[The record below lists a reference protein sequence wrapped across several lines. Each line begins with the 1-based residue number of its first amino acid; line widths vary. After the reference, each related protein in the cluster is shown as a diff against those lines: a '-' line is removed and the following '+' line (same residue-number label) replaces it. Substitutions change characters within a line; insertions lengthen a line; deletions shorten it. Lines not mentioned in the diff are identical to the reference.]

1 MSKYQK
7 KRNPLVA
14 SSEDD
19 ENETQD
25 LLTALGT
32 AVPIIEA
39 TVGELGA
46 PETVGPGAASLQ
58 QQPPEEGWRMVSAQL
73 ELLRA
78 TVSQLVVLK
87 TATAM
92 ERRTTQ
98 TSPEKSNQAPGF
110 DILAGTSTSVTAAIT
125 RGAESTA
132 IPTAKKTA
140 LQGAYAEMAEVYE
153 PPSDTRKKFLQRS
166 TVVSVTV
173 QALSRDTLEIPP
185 GSQMLVPLHYRKRLH
200 DVDPEAGVL
209 LTPSN
214 TATLGFPPVGALTV
228 LRLNQEP
235 FLQVLNVRP
244 GTAVVQAASTGV
256 MSALEEVEL
265 AEVVAPCDSVLHLT
279 HAEWG
284 RLEMEDVSLMALR
297 RQAELSHKVSALTDE
312 P

>member
-39 TVGELGA
+39 TVGELAA

-87 TATAM
+87 TATTM
-92 ERRTTQ
+92 EGRTTQ

-125 RGAESTA
+125 RGAESTW
-132 IPTAKKTA
+132 P
-140 LQGAYAEMAEVYE
+140 
-153 PPSDTRKKFLQRS
+153 
-166 TVVSVTV
+166 
-173 QALSRDTLEIPP
+173 
-185 GSQMLVPLHYRKRLH
+185 
-200 DVDPEAGVL
+200 
-209 LTPSN
+209 
-214 TATLGFPPVGALTV
+214 
-228 LRLNQEP
+228 
-235 FLQVLNVRP
+235 
-244 GTAVVQAASTGV
+244 
-256 MSALEEVEL
+256 
-265 AEVVAPCDSVLHLT
+265 
-279 HAEWG
+279 
-284 RLEMEDVSLMALR
+284 
-297 RQAELSHKVSALTDE
+297 
-312 P
+312 